1 MKIPNYDKEILGRTA
16 RTLNRYIEKSNKC
29 IVVDWRGYEEEII
42 NEVMRLLPRVP
53 LSWKWNKEQDDL
65 IITYGKKKYKGW
77 HTMSVHDRYITI
89 RKLNEILTGKYE
101 IRGFCHTLEDDTHC
115 FYVKSCRWWKAMEE
129 HFPTDIERVFAKI
142 TPEMDFPDYR

>member
-1 MKIPNYDKEILGRTA
+1 VKKPNYDKAILSKSA
-16 RTLNRYIEKSNKC
+16 RALNRYIGESGKC

-42 NEVMRLLPRVP
+42 DEVMELLPRAP
-53 LSWKWNKEQDDL
+53 LSWKWKGAEDDL
-65 IITYGKKKYKGW
+65 IITYDRKQYKGW

-89 RKLNEILTGKYE
+89 RKLNEVMAGKYE
-101 IRGFCHTLEDDTHC
+101 IRGFRHTLEDDTHC

-129 HFPTDIERVFAKI
+129 HFSADIERVFAKI